1 MHGLTKQETL
11 QALRTHIESLE
22 NRPMLAG
29 AVTAPAAAALSNRFV
44 LPSGMMHEVF
54 TDAPRNAG
62 ATLGFSLAATRAL
75 LSHDRPVI
83 LYLQLTGEAS
93 ETGLPYAPGF
103 LSFGIDPKA
112 VILIRGESIVE
123 LLWAAEE
130 ALACRAVA
138 AVIADICADPKALDF
153 TSSRRLGLRAT
164 EAGGTFLLLRYGLG
178 RTATAARLR
187 WHVLPEPSSEMIFD
201 SKAPGDS
208 RWRLKLEKGLWRGK
222 PNEEWLLSWTGNGFD
237 ILSQPQADRAPAAA
251 PLPRALPAPMGHRL
265 SQTA

>member
-1 MHGLTKQETL
+1 M
-11 QALRTHIESLE
+11 
-22 NRPMLAG
+22 AG
-29 AVTAPAAAALSNRFV
+29 ASSAPAADTPDRFV
-44 LPSGMMHEVF
+44 LPSSTMHEIF

-62 ATLGFSLAATRAL
+62 ATLGFSLAATRGL
-75 LSHDRPVI
+75 LSANRPVV
-83 LYLQLTGEAS
+83 LYLQLAGETA

-103 LSFGIDPKA
+103 LSFGIDPDA
-112 VILIRGESIVE
+112 VILIRVETIVQ

-130 ALACRAVA
+130 ALACHAVA
-138 AVIADICADPKALDF
+138 AVIADICSDPKAMDF
-153 TSSRRLGLRAT
+153 TASRRLGMRAT

-187 WHVLPEPSSEMIFD
+187 WHIMPEISGEKAYD
-201 SKAPGDS
+201 AKAPGDS

-237 ILSQPQADRAPAAA
+237 ILPLPDTDRAPAAA
-251 PLPRALPAPMGHRL
+251 PLPRALPSPMGHRL